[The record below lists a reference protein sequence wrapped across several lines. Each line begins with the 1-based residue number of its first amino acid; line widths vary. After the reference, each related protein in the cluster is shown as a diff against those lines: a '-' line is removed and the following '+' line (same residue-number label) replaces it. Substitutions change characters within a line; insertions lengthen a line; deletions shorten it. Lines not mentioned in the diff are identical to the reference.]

1 MHMALAD
8 ETRNAIADQAWAAAE
23 KMKPSAASL
32 DAGRA
37 YPDDHLDTL
46 AGAGLAGLLVSPDNG
61 GSGADLTTLALVCE
75 AVGWANGS
83 TGLVYLM
90 HLCGTATI
98 QALATPAQAT
108 GWLVPCATGDTL
120 TTLAFSERATGAHF
134 YLPEITAERS
144 DDGYVLNGKKSFVTS
159 GGYADLYPVLVNA
172 SSGEGLDVLVVQG
185 DDPGV
190 SFTGTWEGIG
200 MTGNSSIEMVLDNVK
215 IPADRI
221 VGAEG
226 DGQALVFNVVAP
238 TFLIGLAAVNVGIA
252 QAALDD
258 TIEHVKT
265 RRNAG
270 GVLAEL
276 PTVQTE
282 IAEMSIAVEE
292 ARALVL
298 TAAKAGDA
306 DDPAA
311 LRLILQAKIG
321 ATEAAIE
328 VTGKAMEA
336 CGGQAYSKRL
346 DIERYWRDGRA
357 GSVMAP
363 TNEVLKQWVG
373 KLHTGLPLF

>member
-1 MHMALAD
+1 VALTD
-8 ETRNAIADQAWAAAE
+8 EDRNALADQAWAVAE
-23 KMKPSAASL
+23 KIKPSAASL
-32 DAGRA
+32 DASRT
-37 YPDDHLDTL
+37 YPDDHINAL
-46 AGAGLAGLLVSPDNG
+46 ADAGLAGLLVSPENG
-61 GSGADLTTLALVCE
+61 GKGGDLTSLALVCE

-98 QALATPAQAT
+98 GAKATPEQAKE
-108 GWLVPCATGDTL
+108 WLVPATTGDTL
-120 TTLAFSERATGAHF
+120 ATLAFSERATGAHF
-134 YLPEITAERS
+134 YMPQIKAEKS
-144 DDGYVLNGKKSFVTS
+144 NGGYVLNGRKSFVTS

-172 SSGEGLDVLVVQG
+172 SGGEGLDVLVVHG
-185 DDPGV
+185 ADKGV
-190 SFTGTWEGIG
+190 SFTGAWEGIG
-200 MTGNSSIEMVLDNVK
+200 MTGNSSIEMVLDSVE

-226 DGQALVFNVVAP
+226 DGQELVFNVVAP
-238 TFLIGLAAVNVGIA
+238 TFLIGLAALNVGIA

-270 GVLAEL
+270 GILAEL

-282 IAEMSIAVEE
+282 IAEMTIAVEE
-292 ARALVL
+292 ARALVV
-298 TAAKAGDA
+298 TAARAADAGN
-306 DDPAA
+306 PAA
-311 LRLILQAKIG
+311 LPLVMQSKIG

-336 CGGQAYSKRL
+336 CGGLAYSKRL

-357 GSVMAP
+357 GSIMAP

-373 KLHTGLPLF
+373 KLATGLPLF

>member
-1 MHMALAD
+1 VALTD
-8 ETRNAIADQAWAAAE
+8 EARKTIADSAWAVAE
-23 KMKPSAASL
+23 KMRPSAASL
-32 DAGRA
+32 DANRT
-37 YPDDHLDTL
+37 YPDDHLDAL
-46 AGAGLAGLLVSPDNG
+46 AGAGLMGLLVSPENAG
-61 GSGADLTTLALVCE
+61 LGSDLTTLALVCE

-98 QALATPAQAT
+98 QALATPEQAQE
-108 GWLVPCATGDTL
+108 WLVPAGTGETL
-120 TTLAFSERATGAHF
+120 ATLAFSERASGAHF
-134 YLPEITAERS
+134 YMPEIKAEKS
-144 DDGYVLNGKKSFVTS
+144 NGGYVLNGKKTFVTS

-172 SSGEGLDVLVVQG
+172 SGGEGLDVLVVHG
-185 DDPGV
+185 ADKGV
-190 SFTGTWEGIG
+190 SFTGAWEGIG
-200 MTGNSSIEMVLDNVK
+200 MTGNSSIEMGLEGVEL
-215 IPADRI
+215 PAGRL

-226 DGQALVFNVVAP
+226 DGQELVFNVVAP

-282 IAEMSIAVEE
+282 IAEMTIAVEQ
-292 ARALVL
+292 ARALVM
-298 TAAKAGDA
+298 TAAKAADAGDA
-306 DDPAA
+306 AA
-311 LRLILQAKIG
+311 LPLVMQSKIG
-321 ATEAAIE
+321 ATEAAID
-328 VTGKAMEA
+328 VTGRAMEA
-336 CGGQAYSKRL
+336 CGGLAYSKRL

-373 KLHTGLPLF
+373 KLQTGLPLF